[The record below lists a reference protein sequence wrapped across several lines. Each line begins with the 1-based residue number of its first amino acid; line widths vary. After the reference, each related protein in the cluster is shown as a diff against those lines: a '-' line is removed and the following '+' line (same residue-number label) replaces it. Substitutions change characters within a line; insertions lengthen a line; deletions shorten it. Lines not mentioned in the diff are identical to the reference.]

1 MKPRIHVITIFLI
14 LILGAGSAFAQT
26 NVISTVAGTGSA
38 GYSGDGGPAT
48 NAQLNAPFGVAVDA
62 SGNLYIAEWSNH
74 RVRKVDAS
82 GVITTIAGIGVGG
95 FGGDGGPATQAA
107 VNSPE
112 GVAVDAAGNIYI
124 ADSFNNRVRKI
135 DTSGVI
141 TTIAGTG
148 APRYTGEGD
157 ATQVGLNDP
166 SGVAADNN
174 GNLYIADNSS
184 HRIRKLVLATGTI
197 STFAG
202 TGVGGFSGDGGP
214 ATAAQL
220 YNPTHLTVDRAGNVY
235 IADYTNNRVRKV
247 NVATGIITTVAG
259 TATFGGQG
267 AYAGDG
273 GPATSAQFNKV
284 SGVAIDPAGNLYI
297 VDAQN
302 KRVRKVNGNT
312 GIVTTIAGGGKNGDG
327 CNSETA
333 ALGFPLDVALT
344 PSGSNLFVDDY
355 ADNRI
360 RMITTAENASLPNL
374 TSITPS
380 SGVSGRSYQVTLTG
394 SGLLVGGGGASCSAG
409 VTTVGITGSGVT
421 LSGPS
426 VTNDTITV
434 TFTVA
439 PDAPP
444 ASHDVTV
451 TNSRGTSNAV
461 KFSVGLPT
469 PTVTSISPASGFLG
483 TAPTVT
489 LKGTNFV
496 SGSGTTVKI
505 SAGGVTASNVNVQ
518 SDTSLTATFTIPPSA
533 STGNYFVFVSTPQGG
548 DSNSVQFAVSAA
560 TPTLTSI
567 SPANGLRGTSTQ
579 VTLTGTNFA
588 ADSTK
593 VTVTP
598 AGITVSGVSVTSSTS
613 LTATFT
619 VDPAANLGNYSVVAT
634 TPAGDS
640 NAVTFGVNPQGP
652 TITYGIP
659 QLLNPTQQ
667 VPVQLTLAQ
676 PLPDSV
682 TGQITLTFNP
692 NATNNADDPNATFVG
707 AEASARTIGFTFP
720 PNTTSAQFSLT
731 NAVLQAGTVGGTIRL
746 TLTGVQVGGQSVTP
760 PNSTLDVTI
769 PLLPPVI
776 TGLRIFNRTSA
787 GFDVEVTGYSTTRD
801 ITQATFQFAA
811 GSGGSLLTAQ
821 LQPDV
826 ASTFTTYYQ
835 SAPSA
840 AVGSAFVYL
849 QPFIAEQGD
858 ANVVTSIT
866 VTLTNSQ
873 GTSNPKTAP

>member
-95 FGGDGGPATQAA
+95 FGGAGGPATQAA

-135 DTSGVI
+135 DPSGVI

-344 PSGSNLFVDDY
+344 PSGSNLFVDD
-355 ADNRI
+355 
-360 RMITTAENASLPNL
+360 
-374 TSITPS
+374 
-380 SGVSGRSYQVTLTG
+380 
-394 SGLLVGGGGASCSAG
+394 
-409 VTTVGITGSGVT
+409 
-421 LSGPS
+421 
-426 VTNDTITV
+426 
-434 TFTVA
+434 
-439 PDAPP
+439 
-444 ASHDVTV
+444 
-451 TNSRGTSNAV
+451 
-461 KFSVGLPT
+461 
-469 PTVTSISPASGFLG
+469 
-483 TAPTVT
+483 
-489 LKGTNFV
+489 
-496 SGSGTTVKI
+496 
-505 SAGGVTASNVNVQ
+505 
-518 SDTSLTATFTIPPSA
+518 
-533 STGNYFVFVSTPQGG
+533 
-548 DSNSVQFAVSAA
+548 
-560 TPTLTSI
+560 
-567 SPANGLRGTSTQ
+567 
-579 VTLTGTNFA
+579 
-588 ADSTK
+588 
-593 VTVTP
+593 
-598 AGITVSGVSVTSSTS
+598 
-613 LTATFT
+613 
-619 VDPAANLGNYSVVAT
+619 
-634 TPAGDS
+634 
-640 NAVTFGVNPQGP
+640 
-652 TITYGIP
+652 
-659 QLLNPTQQ
+659 
-667 VPVQLTLAQ
+667 
-676 PLPDSV
+676 
-682 TGQITLTFNP
+682 
-692 NATNNADDPNATFVG
+692 
-707 AEASARTIGFTFP
+707 
-720 PNTTSAQFSLT
+720 
-731 NAVLQAGTVGGTIRL
+731 
-746 TLTGVQVGGQSVTP
+746 
-760 PNSTLDVTI
+760 
-769 PLLPPVI
+769 
-776 TGLRIFNRTSA
+776 
-787 GFDVEVTGYSTTRD
+787 
-801 ITQATFQFAA
+801 
-811 GSGGSLLTAQ
+811 
-821 LQPDV
+821 
-826 ASTFTTYYQ
+826 
-835 SAPSA
+835 
-840 AVGSAFVYL
+840 
-849 QPFIAEQGD
+849 
-858 ANVVTSIT
+858 
-866 VTLTNSQ
+866 
-873 GTSNPKTAP
+873 